1 MTEPKKALKTDVVHQ
16 FLPLVIEILPGQAAE
31 GLIAVY
37 EPGSYENQPLRTL
50 CERMLKERNI
60 SIEEQQILEDIRR
73 QLDGGR
79 LICRG
84 RGIDGSALDHALF
97 EETESGE
104 KYLYLP
110 VRAIKPQEGGSLPFQ
125 DEKSPVRPPL
135 RDPTPPAGKK
145 ICGLS

>member
-1 MTEPKKALKTDVVHQ
+1 MTEPKKALETDVVHQ

-31 GLIAVY
+31 GLITVY
-37 EPGSYENQPLRTL
+37 EPGSYENQPLRAL
-50 CERMLKERNI
+50 CERMLNEKNV
-60 SIEEQQILEDIRR
+60 SIEGQQILEDIMS

-84 RGIDGSALDHALF
+84 RGIDGSTLDHALF

-110 VRAIKPQEGGSLPFQ
+110 VRAIKPQEGGSPPFR
-125 DEKSPVRPPL
+125 EGRGPVCPPP
-135 RDPTPPAGKK
+135 RDPTPPAGET
-145 ICGLS
+145 ICGIS